1 MSDYQRNRDC
11 SCARCSIG
19 RLTGGAMMVTVGVL
33 FLLDEFTRWGFHETW
48 PLLLIVLGLLQ
59 VMRHNASTQGHLDTE
74 APPPPP
80 PPQNPD
86 ASQVPHV

>member
-1 MSDYQRNRDC
+1 MSDYERNCDC

-33 FLLDEFTRWGFHETW
+33 FLLAEFTRWGFHETW

-59 VMRHNASTQGHLDTE
+59 VMRHNASLEGHIG
-74 APPPPP
+74 AGVSA

-86 ASQVPHV
+86 SSQVPHV